1 MLAQINKSIGKMVLC
16 YLNGRHSIPLMIPAV
31 QGNPDVE
38 FYFHSR
44 TFAGVDFMAT
54 PMSECPNAHFVG
66 DFDELKFKL
75 NLFGAFITTDANAAR
90 SHVYSLKLVSMFKA
104 LGIPVLELQHGMF
117 QIGLHYYD
125 VPSGMS
131 FWGDSL
137 PSKSFADRVLAFYQP
152 IRRTPPSTVIG
163 YPPYS
168 GEPSGGGGGEYL
180 LVLTNLHWPTY
191 TTDEKMAFL
200 DAVAALVESRPELP
214 VVWKM
219 HHAET
224 PPASKINQMVGE
236 VLGRHP
242 DAKRRIRFA
251 HLDPEFKD
259 KTASELIAGAK
270 CAVSTVSTVL
280 LDCEIYRRP
289 TAVYACA
296 SNDCL
301 VKMIKSAD
309 FFGDGSSLAA
319 LFERGLRPIQ
329 SGKLLAYDNAAFR
342 AALDA
347 IYKPSPIT
355 QEKFLSLLLSQTFRD
370 DFIARNTAAK
380 DSTIAT
386 LRKSDE
392 AKGAVIEGMKS
403 QLADAVRENG
413 SVLAERDAARDELAL
428 VTGERAALEVKFQD
442 VLRENG
448 KIASERDAARDEL
461 ATVKEERAALE
472 TKIQDVV
479 RENGKIACE
488 RDAARDELA
497 NVKGERD
504 TLQKEREKADCENG
518 RLDSELAG
526 SLALCAEKD
535 AAIGEYMSRIDG
547 LSRDVSSLTAM
558 QDALAAER
566 DELRRQLAA
575 SQARANALKG
585 ERDAVAGNLAASQA
599 RANALKGER
608 DALAGKLTTT
618 KSTLDNA
625 TRRLDV
631 SRREVRQLREQQES
645 RSWRKRFHRLIKG
658 ILPYGVVCTW
668 KRMAYGIS
676 EDQPLFAYPGFFK
689 RCWRI
694 VKFLLPYFVVAFFK
708 RLRYGS
714 LSTP

>member
-280 LDCEIYRRP
+280 LDCEIYRCP